1 MYTKKPWFLPHHWS
15 GFYPIDF
22 PFNQSWHHCVWLSR
36 SLQELDFGVQRTRNI
51 NKATSRSGQY
61 IYIYYSIICLHVCI
75 YIYIYIK
82 TVRLHKSAHTYTC
95 MCIYIYWNVCIY
107 FYVHVHELVHIQPII
122 YFYTFYIITVCI
134 YVSGNANGHVVGT
147 IHVHMQS
154 SSSR

>member
-1 MYTKKPWFLPHHWS
+1 MYTKKTWFLPHHWS

-61 IYIYYSIICLHVCI
+61 IYYSIICLHVC
-75 YIYIYIK
+75 IYIYIK

-95 MCIYIYWNVCIY
+95 MCIYILK
-107 FYVHVHELVHIQPII
+107 YVHIFLCTCAWTCTHPTNHILLHILYNYRMYLCIWQRKWTCCGHYTCTHAII
-122 YFYTFYIITVCI
+122 LK
-134 YVSGNANGHVVGT
+134 
-147 IHVHMQS
+147 
-154 SSSR
+154 